1 MSENNDGVFAGNGVD
16 GAYSVAAVEHY
27 AVAGFYRFVGM
38 FGARLA
44 VGFLLLGFVEQ
55 RVSVGLPGCDCL
67 AFFLEL
73 AAGFFSGLFVGL
85 RAADVADSS
94 LDGGIGAFENPL
106 GFLAGLADD
115 LASLL
120 AEAFGVF
127 TVAGEGFLDS
137 FFFPAY
143 VGAFVFPIPA
153 VACDIE
159 QILVEVDI
167 IAANNFACVIDDVIG
182 QTRSCVRFLWRK
194 SCRAVRLRV

>member
-1 MSENNDGVFAGNGVD
+1 M
-16 GAYSVAAVEHY
+16 
-27 AVAGFYRFVGM
+27 
-38 FGARLA
+38 
-44 VGFLLLGFVEQ
+44 
-55 RVSVGLPGCDCL
+55 
-67 AFFLEL
+67 
-73 AAGFFSGLFVGL
+73 
-85 RAADVADSS
+85 
-94 LDGGIGAFENPL
+94 
-106 GFLAGLADD
+106 
-115 LASLL
+115 L

-182 QTRSCVRFLWRK
+182 QTGLACDFYGERAAGLSDCEFELRPHLLAVVEHGAVDK
-194 SCRAVRLRV
+194 SGRLFCKLLQIMVVGGNDAPHTFGVELL